1 MASQE
6 SAERLLTTA
15 WRWISPA
22 IFAMLLVFS
31 VVGASAQSD
40 NSAEDK
46 HLDIRSSVGDLHV
59 GTDADA
65 REIGLPVYP
74 GARFKK
80 NDKNSNSANLG
91 IFTSA
96 FGMKLLVANY
106 DSDDSPEKVI
116 AYYRGQL
123 KKYGKVIEC
132 RTSEHG
138 GDVHV
143 DAGKD
148 NSNGSKQVKCE
159 GDSTGSI
166 VELKVGTEDNQH
178 LVSIEPSETGKG
190 STFALVYVRTRGKQA
205 DI

>member
-1 MASQE
+1 MSRTVTSQR
-6 SAERLLTTA
+6 SATRLRAVVPLILSALLLLTA
-15 WRWISPA
+15 A
-22 IFAMLLVFS
+22 S
-31 VVGASAQSD
+31 VEAQSD
-40 NSAEDK
+40 NSAQDK
-46 HLDIRSSVGDLHV
+46 HLDIRSSAGDLHV
-59 GTDADA
+59 GNDANA

-74 GARFKK
+74 GARLRK
-80 NDKNSNSANLG
+80 NDKDKNSANLS

-106 DSDDSPEKVI
+106 DSEDSPEKVI
-116 AYYRGQL
+116 AYYREQL

-132 RTSEHG
+132 RTEEHG

-143 DAGKD
+143 NAGKD
-148 NSNGSKQVKCE
+148 DSNGSKHVQCE
-159 GDSTGSI
+159 GDNTGSV

-178 LVSIEPSETGKG
+178 LVSIEPSETGNG